1 MLAQKLLLPTL
12 ALLGAAAAA
21 KSDTQPSIC
30 SQATATITNTAQAQA
45 YTACTTVSGT
55 LVIDSSAVGTI
66 DISGPTEI
74 TGDLVAQSAPGLT
87 EISSSTIQ
95 SIGGTFNLFN
105 VTGLNFLS
113 FTNLT
118 SVSSL
123 VWNIVP
129 NFISVTFPQEISK
142 ANSIDIEDT
151 TLKTLDGINL
161 DTVDTFTVIN
171 NRFLTSISTQ
181 VSSVGSIM
189 NIASNGIGLTVDL
202 PNLVWAANATFRNT
216 SSVMIPSLTTIN
228 GTLTFDENLFSD
240 LSAPNLTAIGT
251 SGGSLT
257 LAGNP
262 SLTNFSFPLLKSIA
276 GANNIAN
283 NSALMNISF
292 PSLTS
297 VGGAI
302 FFTGNFTTPNLPV
315 LTSVVGGFTLES
327 TQNIDCSVY
336 QNEAGANKV
345 IQGTVTCDSADSNPN
360 PVVSGSGTSTSTG
373 ASSTASK
380 KSAADAFGVNEA
392 VAGLSVVGGLL
403 QMLL

>member
-1 MLAQKLLLPTL
+1 
-12 ALLGAAAAA
+12 
-21 KSDTQPSIC
+21 
-30 SQATATITNTAQAQA
+30 
-45 YTACTTVSGT
+45 
-55 LVIDSSAVGTI
+55 
-66 DISGPTEI
+66 
-74 TGDLVAQSAPGLT
+74 LT
-87 EISSSTIQ
+87 EISSSSIQ

-105 VTGLNFLS
+105 VTGLNYLS

-142 ANSIDIEDT
+142 ANSVDIEDT

-302 FFTGNFTTPNLPV
+302 FFTGNFTTYVPLVP
-315 LTSVVGGFTLES
+315 
-327 TQNIDCSVY
+327 
-336 QNEAGANKV
+336 AGCFKA
-345 IQGTVTCDSADSNPN
+345 
-360 PVVSGSGTSTSTG
+360 
-373 ASSTASK
+373 
-380 KSAADAFGVNEA
+380 
-392 VAGLSVVGGLL
+392 
-403 QMLL
+403 